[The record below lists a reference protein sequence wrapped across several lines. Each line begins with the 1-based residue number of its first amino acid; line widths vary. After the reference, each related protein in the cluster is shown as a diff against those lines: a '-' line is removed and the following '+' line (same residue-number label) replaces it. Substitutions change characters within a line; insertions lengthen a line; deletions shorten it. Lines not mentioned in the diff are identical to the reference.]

1 MPLIYKFKKEKLDDG
16 GYVSRP
22 KILVRLSGESFT
34 MDVVALLDTGC
45 DITVIPE
52 NLAKALGLKMTG
64 KKEKLFGFRESSEAI
79 KSSLNVSFLGKEDR
93 QTEKLNNVPVLV
105 VLQNKGDE
113 NEDMVLGI
121 ERIFDEF
128 EITLKKHKNEIIL
141 KRVANTNN

>member
-1 MPLIYKFKKEKLDDG
+1 MPLIYKFKKEKLESG

-79 KSSLNVSFLGKEDR
+79 KSSLNMSFLGKEDR

-105 VLQNKGDE
+105 VLQSKGDE

-128 EITLKKHKNEIIL
+128 EITLKKHRNEIIL